1 MDGPVTELSR
11 TVFEE
16 DWSKGLSWTNNFSV
30 LKIHYRV
37 WYCSYTQIY
46 RFLCCFF
53 GFWLDFS
60 DTLFLILH
68 VWHFILVSNP
78 SIVCDFCQKLINF
91 EISKNI
97 RDTTSLFGYSRIL
110 SVYSLSPSGFTGFP
124 DHHWSW
130 DLRFNDFQTSDWSLA
145 LNPVIWLVDFEV
157 LL

>member
-1 MDGPVTELSR
+1 MAPTEKDER
-11 TVFEE
+11 RREE
-16 DWSKGLSWTNNFSV
+16 AVGRRGRLCSARRRRERVGRGWSSGSKPTRSGGVKPTWV
-30 LKIHYRV
+30 VIID
-37 WYCSYTQIY
+37 CDE
-46 RFLCCFF
+46 CCFF

-110 SVYSLSPSGFTGFP
+110 SVNSLS
-124 DHHWSW
+124 
-130 DLRFNDFQTSDWSLA
+130 LSL
-145 LNPVIWLVDFEV
+145 WLYRVPRPPLKLGSSF
-157 LL
+157 